1 MGAEMSFHTSK
12 ERVRPRQAEWPDLAV
27 LAEAWPLPAVPPSL
41 SLAASAP
48 SFLPPI
54 PKLPQLS
61 GSSLKFS
68 GRRSV
73 RSEAVTR

>member
-12 ERVRPRQAEWPDLAV
+12 ERVRPV